1 MQSVRRRITEIIKET
16 GSATVAELAHELGMA
31 QVSVRHHIDI
41 LIGENLVQTIGVRRR
56 NGVGRPSLVYGL
68 TAGAAALFPQRNAQL
83 ASSVLSE
90 LKAIMPAEAVSGIL
104 ARVADHMLRGAPA
117 GDPDQPMEER
127 LSEVVRYLTDKGFGA
142 TWEAENGRY
151 VIHTSNCPYR
161 GVAEQHP
168 ELCEMDHALIRR
180 LVPGA
185 VRLQLNSAVGP
196 GRCSYAVPVGHR
208 AVVDAE
214 AQAQVS

>member
-117 GDPDQPMEER
+117 GDLLIQV
-127 LSEVVRYLTDKGFGA
+127 SVRPHKFFKRKNYDLYCD
-142 TWEAENGRY
+142 
-151 VIHTSNCPYR
+151 
-161 GVAEQHP
+161 
-168 ELCEMDHALIRR
+168 
-180 LVPGA
+180 
-185 VRLQLNSAVGP
+185 
-196 GRCSYAVPVGHR
+196 VPVSFAHAALGGDIEVPTLDGDRVTLRRKTGRDR
-208 AVVDAE
+208 ARRKRRERAFRRREPRRRDRGR
-214 AQAQVS
+214 